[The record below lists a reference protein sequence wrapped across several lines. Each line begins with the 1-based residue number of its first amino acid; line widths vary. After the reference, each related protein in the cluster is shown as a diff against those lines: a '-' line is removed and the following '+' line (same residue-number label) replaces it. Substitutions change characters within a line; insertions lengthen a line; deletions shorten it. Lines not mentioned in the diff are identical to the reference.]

1 MLLGKEST
9 WFKVGPNYQKALQVF
24 EEKAK
29 DQSAAVVL
37 THSNGKWYKVSGA
50 ANDNGLYNDA
60 YIALAGY
67 V

>member
-29 DQSAAVVL
+29 D
-37 THSNGKWYKVSGA
+37 
-50 ANDNGLYNDA
+50 
-60 YIALAGY
+60 
-67 V
+67 